1 MGLFKRSMAVTSINF
16 NCWRQDFR
24 VKFILLFTALIV
36 FNTLKPVLQYGL
48 DNGAVSTPLLL
59 PLLFGSTEISIGTP
73 KICFHVGLILLLC
86 DAPFYYPI
94 TPYAIMRSKR
104 SGWCIGTCLY
114 IAVVALVYIAFITI
128 CAALVAV
135 PILSLSDSWDGAAAD
150 LVYGTSQMNPAS
162 LAQLYP
168 TIIPIAVVKYLYP
181 SGATLYTFLTA
192 WASFTL
198 LGMILYLVSLISKN
212 ILWGLAAT
220 GIIVFL
226 DPILTWFT
234 FPKKFW
240 LQYFSPVCWTSVE
253 SLDSVQP
260 YRALNIPTISAL
272 YVILLLVSFVAIY
285 YQSKRIMI
293 TDLQGNNEQ

>member
-16 NCWRQDFR
+16 NCWKHDFR

-36 FNTLKPVLQYGL
+36 FDSLKAVFQYGF
-48 DNGAVSTPLLL
+48 DNGISSTPLLL
-59 PLLFGSTEISIGTP
+59 PLLFGSTEISIKAP
-73 KICFHVGLILLLC
+73 KIYFHIGMILLLC

-114 IAVVALVYIAFITI
+114 IAVVSFVYIAFITI

-135 PILSLSDSWDGAAAD
+135 PILSLRDSWDGAAAD
-150 LVYGTSQMNPAS
+150 LIYGTSQLNKAQ
-162 LAQLYP
+162 LAQLYS
-168 TIIPIAVVKYLYP
+168 TSIPIAVVKYLYP

-198 LGMILYLVSLISKN
+198 LGMILYLVSLISRN
-212 ILWGLAAT
+212 VLWGLAVSGAL
-220 GIIVFL
+220 ICL
-226 DPILTWFT
+226 DPILTWLA
-234 FPKKFW
+234 FPKYYW

-253 SLDSVQP
+253 SLDAVQAH
-260 YRALNIPTISAL
+260 RALTIPAISAL
-272 YVILLLVSFVAIY
+272 YVILLLASFVAIY

-293 TDLQGNNEQ
+293 TDLQGNNDQ

>member
-1 MGLFKRSMAVTSINF
+1 MGLFKRSIAVTSINF

-114 IAVVALVYIAFITI
+114 IAVVSLVYIAFITI
-128 CAALVAV
+128 CAALVAFN
-135 PILSLSDSWDGAAAD
+135 SFFEDGWDGSAAD
-150 LVYGTSQMNPAS
+150 LIYGTSQMSAAS

-220 GIIVFL
+220 GIIFFL

-234 FPKKFW
+234 FPKNFGCNI
-240 LQYFSPVCWTSVE
+240 FSPVCWTSVE
-253 SLDSVQP
+253 SLDSVQAH
-260 YRALNIPTISAL
+260 RALTIPAISAL
-272 YVILLLVSFVAIY
+272 YAILLLASFVAIC
-285 YQSKRIMI
+285 QK
-293 TDLQGNNEQ
+293 

>member
-16 NCWRQDFR
+16 NCWRRDFR

-114 IAVVALVYIAFITI
+114 IAAVSLVYIAFITV

-135 PILSLSDSWDGAAAD
+135 PILSLRDSWDGAAAD
-150 LVYGTSQMNPAS
+150 LIYGT
-162 LAQLYP
+162 
-168 TIIPIAVVKYLYP
+168 
-181 SGATLYTFLTA
+181 
-192 WASFTL
+192 
-198 LGMILYLVSLISKN
+198 
-212 ILWGLAAT
+212 
-220 GIIVFL
+220 
-226 DPILTWFT
+226 
-234 FPKKFW
+234 
-240 LQYFSPVCWTSVE
+240 
-253 SLDSVQP
+253 
-260 YRALNIPTISAL
+260 
-272 YVILLLVSFVAIY
+272 
-285 YQSKRIMI
+285 
-293 TDLQGNNEQ
+293 

>member
-1 MGLFKRSMAVTSINF
+1 
-16 NCWRQDFR
+16 
-24 VKFILLFTALIV
+24 
-36 FNTLKPVLQYGL
+36 
-48 DNGAVSTPLLL
+48 
-59 PLLFGSTEISIGTP
+59 
-73 KICFHVGLILLLC
+73 
-86 DAPFYYPI
+86 
-94 TPYAIMRSKR
+94 MRSKR

-114 IAVVALVYIAFITI
+114 IAAVALVYIAFITI

-212 ILWGLAAT
+212 ILWGLAVT

-260 YRALNIPTISAL
+260 YRALNIPAVSAL
-272 YVILLLVSFVAIY
+272 YVILLSVSFVAIY

>member
-1 MGLFKRSMAVTSINF
+1 MGLFKRSIAVTSINF

-104 SGWCIGTCLY
+104 SGWCIGTCMY
-114 IAVVALVYIAFITI
+114 IAVVSLVYIAFITI

-135 PILSLSDSWDGAAAD
+135 PILSLRDSWDGSAAD
-150 LVYGTSQMNPAS
+150 LIYGTSQMSAAS

-168 TIIPIAVVKYLYP
+168 TIIPIAVVKYL
-181 SGATLYTFLTA
+181 
-192 WASFTL
+192 
-198 LGMILYLVSLISKN
+198 
-212 ILWGLAAT
+212 
-220 GIIVFL
+220 
-226 DPILTWFT
+226 
-234 FPKKFW
+234 
-240 LQYFSPVCWTSVE
+240 
-253 SLDSVQP
+253 
-260 YRALNIPTISAL
+260 
-272 YVILLLVSFVAIY
+272 
-285 YQSKRIMI
+285 
-293 TDLQGNNEQ
+293 

>member
-73 KICFHVGLILLLC
+73 KMYFHIGLILLLC

-114 IAVVALVYIAFITI
+114 IAVVSFVYIAFITI

-150 LVYGTSQMNPAS
+150 LIYGTSQMS
-162 LAQLYP
+162 KEQLAQLYP

-212 ILWGLAAT
+212 ILWGLAVT

-226 DPILTWFT
+226 HPILMWLAW
-234 FPKKFW
+234 PKKYW
-240 LQYFSPVCWTSVE
+240 LQ
-253 SLDSVQP
+253 
-260 YRALNIPTISAL
+260 
-272 YVILLLVSFVAIY
+272 
-285 YQSKRIMI
+285 
-293 TDLQGNNEQ
+293 

>member
-73 KICFHVGLILLLC
+73 KMYFHIGLILLLC

-114 IAVVALVYIAFITI
+114 IAAVSLVYIAFITV

-135 PILSLSDSWDGAAAD
+135 PILSLSDSWDGAA
-150 LVYGTSQMNPAS
+150 G
-162 LAQLYP
+162 
-168 TIIPIAVVKYLYP
+168 
-181 SGATLYTFLTA
+181 
-192 WASFTL
+192 
-198 LGMILYLVSLISKN
+198 ILFMELH
-212 ILWGLAAT
+212 
-220 GIIVFL
+220 
-226 DPILTWFT
+226 
-234 FPKKFW
+234 
-240 LQYFSPVCWTSVE
+240 
-253 SLDSVQP
+253 
-260 YRALNIPTISAL
+260 R
-272 YVILLLVSFVAIY
+272 
-285 YQSKRIMI
+285 
-293 TDLQGNNEQ
+293 

>member
-114 IAVVALVYIAFITI
+114 IAVVSLVYIAFITI

-135 PILSLSDSWDGAAAD
+135 PILSLRDSWDGCS
-150 LVYGTSQMNPAS
+150 GGS
-162 LAQLYP
+162 
-168 TIIPIAVVKYLYP
+168 YLWNF
-181 SGATLYTFLTA
+181 SDERSKFGATLSNYYSDCRCKISVSKWSNTLYVSDGMGFLYTA
-192 WASFTL
+192 WYDF
-198 LGMILYLVSLISKN
+198 
-212 ILWGLAAT
+212 
-220 GIIVFL
+220 VF
-226 DPILTWFT
+226 
-234 FPKKFW
+234 
-240 LQYFSPVCWTSVE
+240 
-253 SLDSVQP
+253 
-260 YRALNIPTISAL
+260 
-272 YVILLLVSFVAIY
+272 
-285 YQSKRIMI
+285 
-293 TDLQGNNEQ
+293 G